1 MEWSTLYRGCFW
13 FCVAITVI
21 TLSISFVSGTE
32 IFGEHIEMGID
43 TSGNS
48 TTVFTQLSGLT
59 GGLEYMW
66 GLAVGVGLAITSV
79 IAYATHST
87 TPIGI
92 YLFATIFWTSYS
104 RGISIVQEY
113 IPDDFLLI
121 GTVAMLFLFTG
132 AVIGMLS
139 GSG

>member
-1 MEWSTLYRGCFW
+1 MEWATLYRGCFW
-13 FCVAITVI
+13 FCIAITAI
-21 TLSISFVSGTE
+21 TLSISFVSGME
-32 IFGEHIEMGID
+32 IFGEHIEMGIN

-48 TTVFTQLSGLT
+48 TTIFTQLSGLT

-66 GLAVGVGLAITSV
+66 GLAIGVGLALTSV
-79 IAYATHST
+79 IAYATNST

-92 YLFATIFWTSYS
+92 YLFAIVFWTSYT
-104 RGISIVQEY
+104 RGISIVNGY
-113 IPDDFLLI
+113 IPASFLLI
-121 GTVAMLFLFTG
+121 GTVMMLFMFSG